1 MGPVPVA
8 LPWAVH
14 ISDGVLTWPWWVGG
28 FALAAVLALAG
39 AYRVRDEEIPRIALL
54 TAAFFVASLIHVRAG
69 PTSVHLVLN
78 SLVGVLLGR
87 RAALAIPLAVA
98 LQMVLLGHG
107 GFTTIGV
114 NACVMTLPAL
124 LAGSLFGLLRRVRW
138 ARHPWFRAGL
148 VVAGALPWM
157 LSLVFSM
164 ALISLNLSVPRAGQA
179 TFHPATLAA
188 VGLLALLLARAERG
202 LDNAPEFPLGLLVGV
217 LAVLATSALNAA
229 VLLWG
234 GAEDWHTIALLV
246 FVAHLPVVVIEG
258 VVVGFTVGFLAR
270 VKPEMLGSYSTEK
283 GEPRGARGARGKR
296 RQKEGN
302 HEEQAGSGEMPL
314 SCFFSYPRVPRAPRG
329 CNILLAVLGVLWAA
343 GPAHAHRLEADCQ
356 VLPGGQVQIESWFD
370 PGDGRPRGAKVQ
382 VFRPDGSLVA
392 EGQTDDQGVFVFSCR
407 EAERLR
413 VVVNAGAGHRK
424 EFTILKEKLE
434 QAAPLGTQPP
444 PPSSHPSQVSIKDVL
459 IGVGFLLAL
468 AAFVLSLRN
477 ARRLEELTRQRQEP
491 PGQPR
496 ADEDR

>member
-14 ISDGVLTWPWWVGG
+14 ISDGVLAWPWWVGG
-28 FALAAVLALAG
+28 FALAAVLALAA
-39 AYRVRDEEIPRIALL
+39 AYRVRDEEVPRIALL
-54 TAAFFVASLIHVRAG
+54 TAVFFVASLIHVRAG

-78 SLVGVLLGR
+78 GLVGVLLGR

-107 GFTTIGV
+107 GFTTVGV
-114 NACVMTLPAL
+114 NACVLTLPAL
-124 LAGSLFGLLRRVRW
+124 LAGSLFGLLHRVRW
-138 ARHPWFRAGL
+138 VRHPWFRAGL

-157 LSLVFSM
+157 LSLVFSV
-164 ALISLNLSVPRAGQA
+164 ALVSLNLSVPRAGQV
-179 TFHPATLAA
+179 TFHPVTLAA
-188 VGLLALLLARAERG
+188 VGLLALFLTRAERR
-202 LDNAPEFPLGLLVGV
+202 LDNAPEFPLGLLIGV

-270 VKPEMLGSYSTEK
+270 VKPEMLGGSTRVDTWS
-283 GEPRGARGARGKR
+283 PPL
-296 RQKEGN
+296 RQPAVPSANGVA
-302 HEEQAGSGEMPL
+302 HPPAGITPAAGP
-314 SCFFSYPRVPRAPRG
+314 APSSITLRPPAL
-329 CNILLAVLGVLWAA
+329 LLAVLGVLWAA

-356 VLPGGQVQIESWFD
+356 VLPGGRVQIESWFD
-370 PGDGRPRGAKVQ
+370 PGDGRPRGARVQ
-382 VFRPDGSLVA
+382 VFRPDGSLLA
-392 EGQTDDQGVFVFSCR
+392 EGKTDDQGVFVFSCR
-407 EAERLR
+407 EAEPLR

-424 EFTILKEKLE
+424 EFMIRKEKLE
-434 QAAPLGTQPP
+434 QIAPAGTQDPP
-444 PPSSHPSQVSIKDVL
+444 PPSHPSRVSIKDVL

-477 ARRLEELTRQRQEP
+477 ARRLDELSRQRQELTE
-491 PGQPR
+491 QPR
-496 ADEDR
+496 AGEDR

>member
-1 MGPVPVA
+1 
-8 LPWAVH
+8 
-14 ISDGVLTWPWWVGG
+14 
-28 FALAAVLALAG
+28 
-39 AYRVRDEEIPRIALL
+39 
-54 TAAFFVASLIHVRAG
+54 
-69 PTSVHLVLN
+69 
-78 SLVGVLLGR
+78 
-87 RAALAIPLAVA
+87 
-98 LQMVLLGHG
+98 
-107 GFTTIGV
+107 
-114 NACVMTLPAL
+114 
-124 LAGSLFGLLRRVRW
+124 
-138 ARHPWFRAGL
+138 
-148 VVAGALPWM
+148 
-157 LSLVFSM
+157 M
-164 ALISLNLSVPRAGQA
+164 ALISFNLSVPRAGQA

-188 VGLLALLLARAERG
+188 VGLLALLLARAERS

-234 GAEDWHTIALLV
+234 GAEDWHKIALLV

-283 GEPRGARGARGKR
+283 GEPRGARGKR

-314 SCFFSYPRVPRAPRG
+314 SSSLSSPRVPRAPRG
-329 CNILLAVLGVLWAA
+329 SNILLAVLGVLGAA
-343 GPAHAHRLEADCQ
+343 GPVHAHRLEADCQ

-407 EAERLR
+407 EAESLR

-424 EFTILKEKLE
+424 EFTILKERLE
-434 QAAPLGTQPP
+434 QVAPSGTQPP

-477 ARRLEELTRQRQEP
+477 ARRLEELARQRQEP
-491 PGQPR
+491 TEQPR
-496 ADEDR
+496 ADEKR